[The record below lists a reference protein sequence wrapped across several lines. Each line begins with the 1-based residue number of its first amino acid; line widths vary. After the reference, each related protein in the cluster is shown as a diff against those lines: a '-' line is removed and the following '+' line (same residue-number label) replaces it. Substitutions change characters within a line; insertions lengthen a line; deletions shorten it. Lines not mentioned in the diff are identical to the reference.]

1 MKKFKI
7 LFWLLALAALPYLPH
22 TLRAQPMLG
31 DAPRAPAD
39 VSGLPGGG
47 PRPATVNGGFSVD
60 TSSREQVRDFYN
72 AVYLSS
78 DGVPMNST
86 AVTTNCFAGTNSL
99 AFLDATLRRINW
111 FRALAGVPAAVTFDP
126 GESLTNQQ
134 TALMMSANNQLQHVG
149 IPPTWSCFTVAGT
162 NGAAHSNLALG
173 TVGADAITSYIW
185 DYGANNSEVGH
196 RRWILYP
203 QTRIMATGDVPVEG
217 AFNAANATWVFD
229 ANLFGP
235 RPATRN
241 PFVAWPPAGYV
252 PYPVVFPQWSFA
264 LSNADLSAATVT
276 MKSNGVPISVTI
288 QPYQV
293 GFGENT
299 LVWYP
304 SGLNPADYNSI
315 FPFNGSDTIYSITV
329 SNVSTATGMKAFNYT
344 VTLFDPAVPGVDY
357 FPPTLSGPSQPLVGV
372 TNTYTFTGLT
382 NATSY
387 QWLAASLT
395 NGNLADNAQN
405 GLANFTISPTPNYP
419 VITNAPVGSGSCFHL
434 THTNRAP
441 QLLQLKEWL
450 LPSTNTVLSFNSYL
464 GYATTNETARVQVSY
479 DGVYWKDIFAE
490 SGNNSFTDST
500 FTNRTLLLSNYAS
513 TPLLLRFNYDY
524 QPYTRYYP
532 QIDPF
537 FGWCLKNIIIT
548 NVQQLVN
555 PTTNAVTATNF
566 VFAPSQAGA
575 YALVVRALIFTEFP
589 LNWGP
594 AKIVTALVNTPMITL
609 NAPVVTNGQVRID
622 FTVSGPVTTFK
633 LLQADSLVSS
643 WTTNTSALFTTNVPG
658 SSYRFTTSIGP
669 ATRFYRVQ
677 SP

>member
-7 LFWLLALAALPYLPH
+7 LFWLPALTAFTFLSPALH
-22 TLRAQPMLG
+22 AQPMLG
-31 DAPRAPAD
+31 DAPRTPTD

-86 AVTTNCFAGTNSL
+86 AVTTNCFAGTNSP

-134 TALMMSANNQLQHVG
+134 TALMMSANNQLLHVG
-149 IPPTWSCFTVAGT
+149 IPPTWSCFTVAGA
-162 NGAAHSNLALG
+162 NGAANSNLALG
-173 TVGADAITSYIW
+173 TTGADAITSYIW

-203 QTRIMATGDVPVEG
+203 QTRIMATGDVPAEG

-264 LSNADLSAATVT
+264 LSNADLTSATVT
-276 MKSNGVPISVTI
+276 MKSNGVPVAVTI
-288 QPYQV
+288 QPYRP

-299 LVWYP
+299 LVWYL
-304 SGLNPADYNSI
+304 SGLNPADYNST
-315 FPFNGSDTIYSITV
+315 FPFNGNDTVYSITV
-329 SNVSTATGMKAFNYT
+329 SNISTAAGVKSFNYS
-344 VTLFDPAVPGVDY
+344 VTLFDPAVPGADY
-357 FPPTLSGPSQPLVGV
+357 FPPTLSGPGQPLIGA

-395 NGNLADNAQN
+395 NGNLTDNAQN
-405 GLANFTISPTPNYP
+405 GLTNFTMSPIPDYP

-434 THTNRAP
+434 THADPVP

-450 LPSTNTVLSFNSYL
+450 LPSTNAILSFKSYL

-479 DGVYWKDIFAE
+479 DGVNWKDIFAE

-500 FTNRTLLLSNYAS
+500 FTNRALSLSNYAG

-524 QPYTRYYP
+524 QSYTTYYP

-537 FGWCLKNIIIT
+537 FGWCLENIVIT
-548 NVQQLVN
+548 NAQQLVN
-555 PTTNAVTATNF
+555 PMTNAVTATNF
-566 VFAPSQAGA
+566 VFTPFRVGT
-575 YALVVRALIFTEFP
+575 YALMVRALIFTEFP

-594 AKIVTALVNTPMITL
+594 AKIVTALANTPAITL
-609 NAPVVTNGQVRID
+609 NAPVITNGQVRID
-622 FTVSGPVTTFK
+622 FTVSGAATTFK
-633 LLQADSLVSS
+633 LLQADSLVSP
-643 WTTNTSALFTTNVPG
+643 WTTNTSALLTTNVPG
-658 SSYRFTTSIGP
+658 SSYRFTTPIGP
-669 ATRFYRVQ
+669 AMRFYRVR